1 MTDSFEKAERH
12 MRQIIIMMI
21 VSLTLAGVNL
31 GLLVAMLLE
40 T

>member
-1 MTDSFEKAERH
+1 